1 MNNMILIAGGA
12 GYIGS
17 HVNKL
22 LNQKGYETIVYD
34 NLSRGHREFI
44 KWGEFFEGDLSDI
57 GRLRVCFESYRIE
70 AVMHFS
76 AFAFVGESIA
86 HPEKYY
92 QNNVIGTL
100 NLLQVM
106 REFGV
111 NHFLFSSTCATYGL
125 PEKIPIPENHPQNPI
140 NPYGRTKLII
150 EEALKDYDRAY
161 SLKHINLRYFNAA
174 GADPDGEIGERHHP
188 ETHLIPLVIYA
199 AAGLNEE
206 IKIFGTDYP
215 TKDGTCIRDY
225 IHVMDLAD
233 AHIKALQ
240 YLMDKNRSDSFNLGN
255 GHGHS
260 VREVIEAVKKVS
272 KKDFKVV
279 EAERREGDPSVLISS
294 SEKAI
299 ETLNWK
305 PRYEDIE
312 TIIETA
318 WEWHQKALPLQK
330 DQTNQINQTDQKDEK
345 DLEIK

>member
-1 MNNMILIAGGA
+1 MILIAGGA

-22 LNQKGYETIVYD
+22 LTKKGFETVIYD
-34 NLSRGHREFI
+34 NLSRGHREFV
-44 KWGEFFEGDLSDI
+44 KWGELFEGDLLEI
-57 GRLRVCFESYRIE
+57 GRLRSCFESYRIE

-76 AFAFVGESIA
+76 AFAFVGESVA

-111 NHFLFSSTCATYGL
+111 KHFLFSSTCATYGL
-125 PEKIPIPENHPQNPI
+125 PEKIPIPEDHPQKPI

-150 EEALKDYDRAY
+150 EETLKDYDRAY
-161 SLKHINLRYFNAA
+161 GLKHINLRYFNAA
-174 GADPDGEIGERHHP
+174 GADPDGEIGELHHP

-199 AAGLNEE
+199 ATGLNEE
-206 IKIFGTDYP
+206 IKIFGADYP

-255 GHGHS
+255 GSGHS
-260 VREVIEAVKKVS
+260 VREVIEAVRKVS
-272 KKDFKVV
+272 KRDFKVV
-279 EAERREGDPSVLISS
+279 EAERREGDPPVLISS

-299 ETLNWK
+299 ETLKWK
-305 PRYEDIE
+305 PQYEGIE

-318 WEWHQKALPLQK
+318 WKWHQKALSL
-330 DQTNQINQTDQKDEK
+330 
-345 DLEIK
+345 

>member
-1 MNNMILIAGGA
+1 MILIVGGA

-22 LNQKGYETIVYD
+22 LTKKGYETVIFD
-34 NLSRGHREFI
+34 NLSRGHREFV
-44 KWGEFFEGDLSDI
+44 KWGEFFEGDLLDI
-57 GRLRVCFESYRIE
+57 GRLRSCFESYRIE

-76 AFAFVGESIA
+76 AFALVEESVLY
-86 HPEKYY
+86 PEKYY

-111 NHFLFSSTCATYGL
+111 KHFIFSSTCATYGL
-125 PEKIPIPENHPQNPI
+125 PEKIPISEDHPQDPI
-140 NPYGRTKLII
+140 NPYGRTKLMI
-150 EEALKDYDRAY
+150 EKTLEDYDRAY
-161 SLKHINLRYFNAA
+161 DLKHINLRYFNAA
-174 GADPDGEIGERHHP
+174 GADPDGEIGELHHP

-199 AAGLNEE
+199 AKGLNEE

-240 YLMDKNRSDSFNLGN
+240 YLMDKNESDSFNLGN
-255 GHGHS
+255 GNGHS
-260 VREVIEAVKKVS
+260 VREVIEAVRKVS

-279 EAERREGDPSVLISS
+279 EAGRREGDPPVLISS

-299 ETLNWK
+299 ETLKWK
-305 PRYEDIE
+305 PQYEDLDM
-312 TIIETA
+312 IIETA
-318 WEWHQKALPLQK
+318 WRWHKKKLSL
-330 DQTNQINQTDQKDEK
+330 
-345 DLEIK
+345 

>member
-1 MNNMILIAGGA
+1 MILIVGGA

-22 LNQKGYETIVYD
+22 LNKKGFKTVIFD
-34 NLSRGHREFI
+34 NLSRGHREFV
-44 KWGEFFEGDLSDI
+44 KWGEFFEGDLLDI
-57 GRLRVCFESYRIE
+57 GRLRSCFESYRIE

-76 AFAFVGESIA
+76 AFALVEESVLY
-86 HPEKYY
+86 PEKYY

-111 NHFLFSSTCATYGL
+111 KHFIFSSTCATYGL
-125 PEKIPIPENHPQNPI
+125 PEKIPISEDHPQDPI
-140 NPYGRTKLII
+140 NPYGRTKLMI
-150 EEALKDYDRAY
+150 EKTLEDYDRAY
-161 SLKHINLRYFNAA
+161 DLKHINLRYFNAA
-174 GADPDGEIGERHHP
+174 GADPDGEIGELHHP

-199 AAGLNEE
+199 AKGLNEE

-240 YLMDKNRSDSFNLGN
+240 YLMDKNESDSFNLGN
-255 GHGHS
+255 GNGHS
-260 VREVIEAVKKVS
+260 VREVIEAVRKVS

-279 EAERREGDPSVLISS
+279 EAGRREGDPPVLISS

-299 ETLNWK
+299 ETLKWK
-305 PRYEDIE
+305 PQYEDLDM
-312 TIIETA
+312 IIETA
-318 WEWHQKALPLQK
+318 WRWHKKKLSL
-330 DQTNQINQTDQKDEK
+330 
-345 DLEIK
+345 